1 MDVTSEQAV
10 HKKETS
16 PSFQLFEQ
24 ALNSTMPSEEKVAAG
39 LTFLRD
45 AISQEG
51 APRFREFWEARRQL
65 LSLFKGP
72 IPSAIRSRLWNEYME
87 LTAEARRLSELFEEQ
102 ASFATEQID
111 LAIQALEKDVAG
123 FDALLVQAREIDF
136 PESSTLAQKIAIYGQ
151 IQRELN
157 LLNTLATR
165 LSGLRK
171 EIFQTDF
178 RIREK
183 TKFLRRL
190 SDLGGHIFPKRKEL
204 IQMVSNEFEKDVQSF
219 IDQYFQEGQV
229 NGAPYFV
236 LRGEVKALQQIAKM
250 LTLNSPIFT
259 QTRLKLSACWDQ
271 IKAADTERKQE
282 IQQKRQA
289 SSEQLAAIQ
298 AKIVELG
305 EKATSISLKELDAE
319 IDLINQEMRQVFLFK
334 EDVRALRD
342 SMALLRAPHIAAAEQ
357 KLREKEDAE
366 KERLRLRK
374 EQIAELKQNID
385 QALKDV
391 ETKEMPELL
400 PLHEQLTRQAAG
412 LDLSKMEK
420 PPIDRALKTLKDL
433 IAERKERQLLNLG
446 DDQIQALQQLRLVL
460 QQRRDRRKEAK
471 EQLEVYRKALSASD
485 LGFEQAMETSNQLEE
500 WKQRLVEIDKGIRE
514 IEQKISEMERG

>member
-1 MDVTSEQAV
+1 MDASSEQAV
-10 HKKETS
+10 YKKETS

-24 ALNSTMPSEEKVAAG
+24 ALSSTIPSEEKVAAG

-65 LSLFKGP
+65 LALFKGP

-123 FDALLVQAREIDF
+123 FDALLAQAREINF
-136 PESSTLAQKIAIYGQ
+136 PESSTLAQKISIYGQ

-219 IDQYFQEGQV
+219 IDQYFQNDQV
-229 NGAPYFV
+229 TGAPYFV
-236 LRGEVKALQQIAKM
+236 LRSEVKALQLIAKM

-271 IKAADTERKQE
+271 IKAADSERKQE

-298 AKIVELG
+298 AKITALG
-305 EKATSISLKELDAE
+305 EKTTTITLKEIDAE
-319 IDLINQEMRQVFLFK
+319 IDQINQEMRQVFLFK

-342 SMALLRAPHIAAAEQ
+342 AMNLLRAPHIAAAEL

-366 KERLRLRK
+366 KERLRIRK
-374 EQIAELKQNID
+374 EQIAELKQSIE
-385 QALKDV
+385 QLLKEV
-391 ETKEMPELL
+391 ETRETPDLL
-400 PLHEQLTRQAAG
+400 AAQEQLIKQAAQ
-412 LDLSKMEK
+412 LDLSKIEK
-420 PPIDRALKTLKDL
+420 PPIDRALKSLKDL
-433 IAERKERQLLNLG
+433 IADRKDRQLLNLS
-446 DDQIQALQQLRLVL
+446 DDQIQALQELRSAL
-460 QQRRDRRKEAK
+460 QERKELRKEAK
-471 EQLEVYRKALSASD
+471 DQLEVYRKAVSASD
-485 LGFEQAMETSNQLEE
+485 LDFEKSMTANELLRQE
-500 WKQRLVEIDKGIRE
+500 KDRLAKIDDAIRK
-514 IEQKISEMERG
+514 IEQKIAEIERE